1 MPALGHIYGEGWKGN
16 GELCSPTIINPLNEH
31 NQPWHRYSKFVH
43 KLALSPCKKIRF
55 LRRILI
61 SDSRSI
67 IKKNIWFLNNLT
79 KSDIC
84 VSASWKVKQ
93 LLPVED
99 IPNEDMW
106 RVSLLSKFLEIRYRK
121 QFSEYSMTQ
130 SQCDDFIRSLCIS

>member
-1 MPALGHIYGEGWKGN
+1 MRNLWHVSFMTHTYLVENFSALGQTS
-16 GELCSPTIINPLNEH
+16 LR
-31 NQPWHRYSKFVH
+31 NQVYSRYSKFVH
-43 KLALSPCKKIRF
+43 KLALSPSKEIRF

-93 LLPVED
+93 LLPTDD
-99 IPNEDMW
+99 IPNEDKW
-106 RVSLLSKFLEIRYRK
+106 RVPLLTKLLEVRTSRSYLTLGSNKK
-121 QFSEYSMTQ
+121 QIQDMI
-130 SQCDDFIRSLCIS
+130 DSLCSS